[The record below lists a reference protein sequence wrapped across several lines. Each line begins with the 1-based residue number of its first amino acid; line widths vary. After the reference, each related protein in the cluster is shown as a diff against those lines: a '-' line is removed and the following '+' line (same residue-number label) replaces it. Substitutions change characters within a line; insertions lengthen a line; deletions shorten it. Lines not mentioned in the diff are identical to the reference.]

1 MMRAGSRVVCHRL
14 EDKTIHLSAAI
25 FLSEQEQ
32 EQKEDE
38 EEDCCRMAILAE

>member
-1 MMRAGSRVVCHRL
+1 LFGIVLRERRS
-14 EDKTIHLSAAI
+14 TFSAAI
-25 FLSEQEQ
+25 FLSEQEQEQEQ